1 MITMLYA
8 GLCTILVVILGL
20 RVVRFRFRHKIGLGD
35 GGNPDLQR
43 RVRVHANAIEN
54 LPLALLLLGGME
66 LNGYSPSLVHG
77 FGATLFVSRAAH
89 AWGLSH
95 SSGTSR
101 GRFLGSLFTWMLMLA
116 MALFAI
122 GGFVQQYL
130 VARAGA

>member
-20 RVVRFRFRHKIGLGD
+20 RVVLWRFRHKIGLGD
-35 GGNPDLQR
+35 GGDPALQR
-43 RVRVHANAIEN
+43 RVRVHANAVEN

-66 LNGYSPSLVHG
+66 LNGYPGPLIHG
-77 FGATLFVSRAAH
+77 FGATLFISRVLH

-95 SSGTSR
+95 SSGTSK
-101 GRFLGSLFTWMLMLA
+101 GRFLGTLFTWLLMLA

-122 GGFVQQYL
+122 AGFVMQF
-130 VARAGA
+130 RTPAG